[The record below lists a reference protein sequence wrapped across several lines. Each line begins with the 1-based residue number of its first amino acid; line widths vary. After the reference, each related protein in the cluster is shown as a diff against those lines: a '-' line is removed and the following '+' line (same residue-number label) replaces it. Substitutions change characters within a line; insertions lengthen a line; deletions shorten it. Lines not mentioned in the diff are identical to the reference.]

1 MTVEAREL
9 YSSSMGPIVS
19 GSRTPFRANVLRV
32 AIIQEIAAVPRGTA
46 SLHGHVPGDLLHPR
60 LVRVN
65 RDPGDIHPAVL
76 EVDEFSVFIV
86 RREPSACGEHR
97 SSSISSI
104 GSAAALLRP
113 PFCLR

>member
-32 AIIQEIAAVPRGTA
+32 AIIQEIAAVPKGTA

-76 EVDEFSVFIV
+76 EVDEFTKVKIIPATRKYVFRSMSMPPTSKI
-86 RREPSACGEHR
+86 EPL
-97 SSSISSI
+97 IY
-104 GSAAALLRP
+104 GSA
-113 PFCLR
+113 

>member
-86 RREPSACGEHR
+86 RREPTPENS
-97 SSSISSI
+97 
-104 GSAAALLRP
+104 
-113 PFCLR
+113 

>member
-1 MTVEAREL
+1 MTVEARKL

-32 AIIQEIAAVPRGTA
+32 AKGTA

-86 RREPSACGEHR
+86 RREPTPENS
-97 SSSISSI
+97 
-104 GSAAALLRP
+104 
-113 PFCLR
+113 

>member
-32 AIIQEIAAVPRGTA
+32 AIMQEIAAVPKGAA

-65 RDPGDIHPAVL
+65 RDTGDVHPAAL
-76 EVDEFSVFIV
+76 KMDEKQHVVGHQPAQRQPKDGELSVPGVASPGVAGYDF
-86 RREPSACGEHR
+86 
-97 SSSISSI
+97 
-104 GSAAALLRP
+104 
-113 PFCLR
+113 